1 MILRGYAKEGYQG
14 ISDILNVKELLHI
27 FKKMS
32 PDVYENDKEDDY
44 DNYFAKCT
52 VLQAHIRYTNTRSL
66 SIPNLG
72 RKQYEG
78 DADA

>member
-1 MILRGYAKEGYQG
+1 
-14 ISDILNVKELLHI
+14 
-27 FKKMS
+27 MS
-32 PDVYENDKEDDY
+32 PNVYENDKEDDY
-44 DNYFAKCT
+44 DNYFAKCI